1 MMAIF
6 SSANARR
13 GLAATVL
20 LGGLVGGCDWFGESK
35 PPPIPGTRLSILA
48 LDRSIKP
55 DPSLS
60 GVAVALPRPVENAE
74 WPQAG
79 GYPNHVMHHLALGDA
94 PKVAWRISLGDAGG
108 DDRRILSTPVVA
120 AGMVFAMDSGRRVV
134 AVSAAGG
141 GQAWSFDLRPEGES
155 DGGFG
160 GGVAYANGRL
170 YVATGWAQ
178 VVALDAQSGKEIWRT
193 GVAGPVR
200 TAPTVSGGRVFAI
213 TIDNQLEALSADDGR
228 KLWNHAAISET
239 AGLMGGSSPAVEAD
253 AVIAAFTSGELFGMR
268 VENGRVAWQD
278 NLAAVRRID
287 AISDLADIRG
297 RPVID
302 RGTVFAI
309 SHSGRM
315 VAIDLRTGNR
325 IWEQEIG
332 SLESPWVVGDF
343 IYVLTPEAEVV
354 CLSRGDGRIR
364 WVRPLPRHRR
374 EVERKDPLFWTGP
387 VVAGDRV
394 IVVGSNKE
402 AFAISPYT
410 GELMGTIQL
419 PDAVYA
425 APVVAGGTLYVV
437 TDEASL
443 IALR

>member
-1 MMAIF
+1 MTF
-6 SSANARR
+6 SAGARR
-13 GLAATVL
+13 GISTVL
-20 LGGLVGGCDWFGESK
+20 ILGGLVGACDWFGEST
-35 PPPIPGTRLSILA
+35 PPPIPGTRLSVLS
-48 LDRSIKP
+48 LDRRVQP
-55 DPSLS
+55 DPALARL
-60 GVAVALPRPVENAE
+60 AVELPRPIENTE

-94 PKVAWRISLGDAGG
+94 PKVAWQVNLGESGG
-108 DDRRILSTPVVA
+108 DDRRILTTPVVA
-120 AGMVFAMDSGRRVV
+120 DGMVYAMDSGRRV
-134 AVSAAGG
+134 SALTTASGNA
-141 GQAWSFDLRPEGES
+141 AWSFDVRPEGER

-160 GGVAYANGRL
+160 GGLAYANGRL
-170 YVATGWAQ
+170 FVATGWAQ
-178 VVALDAQSGKEIWRT
+178 VIALDAASGKEIWRT
-193 GVAGPVR
+193 GVAGPMR
-200 TAPTVSGGRVFAI
+200 TAPTVSGGRVFAV

-239 AGLMGGSSPAVEAD
+239 AGLMGGSSPAVEGD
-253 AVIAAFTSGELFGMR
+253 AVVAAFTSGELFALR

-325 IWEQEIG
+325 IWEQEVG
-332 SLESPWVVGDF
+332 SLESPWVVGDY
-343 IYVLTPEAEVV
+343 IYVLTADSEVI

-364 WVRPLPRHRR
+364 WVRPLPRYRN
-374 EVERKDPLFWTGP
+374 EASRKDPLFWTGP

-394 IVVGSNKE
+394 IIAGSNRE
-402 AFAISPYT
+402 AFAVSPYT
-410 GELMGTIQL
+410 GELLGTIQL

>member
-1 MMAIF
+1 MMANL
-6 SSANARR
+6 SRGGRR
-13 GLAATVL
+13 GAAVAL
-20 LGGLVGGCDWFGESK
+20 LVAGLVGGCDWFGESAA
-35 PPPIPGTRLSILA
+35 PPIPGTRISVLA
-48 LDRSIKP
+48 LDRRIQP
-55 DPSLS
+55 DPALA
-60 GVAVALPRPVENAE
+60 GLRVELPRPVENRE

-94 PKVAWRISLGDAGG
+94 PKVAWRASLGESGG
-108 DDRRILSTPVVA
+108 DDRRILTTPVVA
-120 AGMVFAMDSGRRVV
+120 AGMVFAMDSGRRVS
-134 AVSAAGG
+134 AFSAASGNSV
-141 GQAWSFDLRPEGES
+141 WSFDLRPEGER

-160 GGVAYANGRL
+160 GGVAHADGRL
-170 YVATGWAQ
+170 FVATGWAE
-178 VVALDAQSGKEIWRT
+178 VIALDAASGKALWRT
-193 GVAGPVR
+193 GIAGPVR
-200 TAPTVSGGRVFAI
+200 TAPTVSGGRVFAV
-213 TIDNQLEALSADDGR
+213 TIDNQLEVLSADDGR
-228 KLWNHAAISET
+228 KLWNQPAISET
-239 AGLMGGSSPAVEAD
+239 AGLMGGASPAVEGD
-253 AVIAAFTSGELFGMR
+253 AVVAAFTSGELFAMR

-302 RGTVFAI
+302 RGSVFAV

-332 SLESPWVVGDF
+332 SLESPWVAGDF
-343 IYVLTPEAEVV
+343 IYVLTPDSEVV

-364 WVRPLPRHRR
+364 WVRPLPRYKR

-394 IVVGSNKE
+394 VVVGSNRE
-402 AFAISPYT
+402 AFSISPYT
-410 GELMGTIQL
+410 GELLGTIQL
-419 PDAVYA
+419 PDPVYA
-425 APVVAGGTLYVV
+425 APVIAGGTLYVV

>member
-1 MMAIF
+1 MKLTA
-6 SSANARR
+6 SVGR
-13 GLAATVL
+13 GLATVL
-20 LGGLVGGCDWFGESK
+20 IFGGLTGACDWFGEST
-35 PPPIPGTRLSILA
+35 PPPIPGTRLSVLS
-48 LDRSIKP
+48 LDRRVQP
-55 DPSLS
+55 DPALATL
-60 GVAVALPRPVENAE
+60 AVELPRPVENAE

-79 GYPNHVMHHLALGDA
+79 GYPNHVMHHLALGDS
-94 PKVAWRISLGDAGG
+94 PKVAWRVDLGESGG
-108 DDRRILSTPVVA
+108 DDRRILATPVVA
-120 AGMVFAMDSGRRVV
+120 NGMVYAMDSGRRVSGLT
-134 AVSAAGG
+134 SASGNSV
-141 GQAWSFDLRPEGES
+141 WSFDVRPEGER

-160 GGVAYANGRL
+160 GGIAYANGRL
-170 YVATGWAQ
+170 FVATGWAQ
-178 VVALDAQSGKEIWRT
+178 VIALDAASGKELWRT

-200 TAPTVSGGRVFAI
+200 TAPTVSGGRVFAV

-228 KLWNHAAISET
+228 KLWNHSAISET
-239 AGLMGGSSPAVEAD
+239 AGLMGGSSPAVEGD
-253 AVIAAFTSGELFGMR
+253 AVVAAFTSGELFALR
-268 VENGRVAWQD
+268 AENGRVAWQD

-302 RGTVFAI
+302 RGTVFAV

-315 VAIDLRTGNR
+315 VAIDLRSGNR

-343 IYVLTPEAEVV
+343 IYVLTGDSEVI

-364 WVRPLPRHRR
+364 WVRPLPRFRD
-374 EVERKDPLFWTGP
+374 EVSRKDPLYWTGP

-394 IVVGSNKE
+394 VVVGSNRE

-410 GELMGTIQL
+410 GELLGTIQL
-419 PDAVYA
+419 PAAVYA

-437 TDEASL
+437 TDEAGL